1 MLVLSRGRDIHSQ
14 DLSSGLQPA
23 WLVKLLLSACHLLLH
38 VLPQS
43 TRLRNGI
50 RVFTIG
56 CIDVHKM
63 RVLRASAP
71 AEVLDLHDLQG
82 ITACQSS
89 SGFCDRQERPIQY
102 VQANG
107 LTEIACFIEC
117 SSHSQ
122 ERACCQWSWYERK
135 RNTQQGAM
143 ESRLGNA
150 VLSPGEV
157 P

>member
-1 MLVLSRGRDIHSQ
+1 MPQKLLDDTNDDMPLARRYQEAPVIFTEYRCPMITTQPGITVLVLSRGRDIHSQ

-102 VQANG
+102 VQA
-107 LTEIACFIEC
+107 
-117 SSHSQ
+117 
-122 ERACCQWSWYERK
+122 R
-135 RNTQQGAM
+135 M
-143 ESRLGNA
+143 D
-150 VLSPGEV
+150 
-157 P
+157 